1 MQTLADALDE
11 MVSSGRLPPQ
21 LALQVLNHFD
31 ASMTQAL
38 SEHPT
43 GQANIKGHLHTY
55 RGCDGVWT
63 FFVEDANFKDH
74 ARNTQKRDVS
84 APLVK
89 MVLCP
94 MAGTTKKK

>member
-1 MQTLADALDE
+1 
-11 MVSSGRLPPQ
+11 MVSSGKLPPQ

-38 SEHPT
+38 SDNQT

-63 FFVEDANFKDH
+63 FFVEEANFKVS
-74 ARNTQKRDVS
+74 NTVS
-84 APLVK
+84 ILFTQR
-89 MVLCP
+89 LL
-94 MAGTTKKK
+94 GTQVRKPCSE